1 MLRLAVMLDD
11 EKARVEEVKGQNA
24 DLSPHLAVLSVAASS
39 TDACS
44 SEAGTVAATSCDS
57 KTSEPSPQLL
67 FDRVVSLLLALPEP
81 LDRSYVSRYECDPYS
96 VLWIYFVGK
105 LQSLRLE
112 MINIDPLLS
121 AFPFNHIAAPLPAE
135 TCYC

>member
-11 EKARVEEVKGQNA
+11 EKAWVEVVTEQNA
-24 DLSPHLAVLSVAASS
+24 DPSPHLAVLSVAASS
-39 TDACS
+39 TDASS
-44 SEAGTVAATSCDS
+44 SEAGTAAATSCDS
-57 KTSEPSPQLL
+57 KSSEPSPVFL

-81 LDRSYVSRYECDPYS
+81 LDRSYVSRYECNPCS

-121 AFPFNHIAAPLPAE
+121 ASPFNHITAPLPAE